1 LSNEVLQVRKKN
13 REILRQVPLRN
24 ANIEYSLKKI
34 PSIKIIYNLIFS
46 FNMNED
52 EDQYHSTFI
61 GSKDIL
67 EKCCLTEEEMNEY
80 LKITEHIDPKEEHDH
95 AYRTMMNETRRDL
108 LKYIDTNIR
117 SLDEIIDKFQLEDTQ
132 LKYHLSMLEQLY
144 YLMNT
149 EGGWK
154 ATPRGLGFLYY
165 TILR

>member
-1 LSNEVLQVRKKN
+1 
-13 REILRQVPLRN
+13 
-24 ANIEYSLKKI
+24 
-34 PSIKIIYNLIFS
+34 
-46 FNMNED
+46 MNED

-95 AYRTMMNETRRDL
+95 AYRTMMNETRREL
-108 LKYIDTNIR
+108 LKYIDTNVR
-117 SLDEIIDKFQLEDTQ
+117 SFDEIMDKFQVEDTQ

-149 EGGWK
+149 ESGWK

>member
-1 LSNEVLQVRKKN
+1 MSNEVLQVRKKN

-24 ANIEYSLKKI
+24 ANSGYSLKKI

-149 EGGWK
+149 ESGWK

>member
-1 LSNEVLQVRKKN
+1 MSNEVLQVRKKN

-24 ANIEYSLKKI
+24 ANIGYSLKKI

-95 AYRTMMNETRRDL
+95 AYRTMMNETRREL
-108 LKYIDTNIR
+108 LKYIDTNVK
-117 SLDEIIDKFQLEDTQ
+117 SLDEIIDKFQVEEAQ

-149 EGGWK
+149 ESGWK

>member
-1 LSNEVLQVRKKN
+1 MSNEVLQVRKKN

-24 ANIEYSLKKI
+24 ANIGYSLKKI

-80 LKITEHIDPKEEHDH
+80 LKITEYIDPKEEHDH
-95 AYRTMMNETRRDL
+95 AYRTMMNETRREL

-117 SLDEIIDKFQLEDTQ
+117 SLDEIIDKFQVEEAQ

-149 EGGWK
+149 ESGWK